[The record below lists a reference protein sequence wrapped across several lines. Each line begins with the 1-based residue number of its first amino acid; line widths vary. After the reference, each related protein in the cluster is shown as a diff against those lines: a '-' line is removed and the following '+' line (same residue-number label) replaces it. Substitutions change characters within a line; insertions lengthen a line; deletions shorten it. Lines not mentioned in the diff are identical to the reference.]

1 MAPSANQRQPWHSCV
16 CFRFGLFACRFAWCV
31 LSIVL
36 TPKSGEDF
44 SHVAADQHIVDA
56 VDELR
61 AATAAAIVHKKLFG
75 FSPLPMCL
83 NAASVSLPFSSFRLR
98 CRTSRSHLVVV
109 IVVMVV
115 VVADAFLFLFFRGLR
130 IVGRTVDSQF
140 CKCETRFSQAV
151 SRFHHIL

>member
-1 MAPSANQRQPWHSCV
+1 MEARASMVVGVYVWPAAPTNANHGALVHV
-16 CFRFGLFACRFAWCV
+16 CFRFGLFACCFVCWV

-61 AATAAAIVHKKLFG
+61 AATAAAALVHKKLFG
-75 FSPLPMCL
+75 FSPLPMCR

-98 CRTSRSHLVVV
+98 CRTSRSHPLECSSTCDRDPGDGSGSGWCISVS
-109 IVVMVV
+109 
-115 VVADAFLFLFFRGLR
+115 FF
-130 IVGRTVDSQF
+130 
-140 CKCETRFSQAV
+140 
-151 SRFHHIL
+151 

>member
-1 MAPSANQRQPWHSCV
+1 MEARASMVVGVYVWPPAPTNANHGALVHV
-16 CFRFGLFACRFAWCV
+16 CFRFGLFACCFVLWV

-61 AATAAAIVHKKLFG
+61 AAAAAAAAIVHEKLFG
-75 FSPLPMCL
+75 FFPLPMCL

-98 CRTSRSHLVVV
+98 CRTSRSHPLECSSTCDRDRGDGSGSGWCISVS
-109 IVVMVV
+109 
-115 VVADAFLFLFFRGLR
+115 FF
-130 IVGRTVDSQF
+130 
-140 CKCETRFSQAV
+140 
-151 SRFHHIL
+151 

>member
-1 MAPSANQRQPWHSCV
+1 M
-16 CFRFGLFACRFAWCV
+16 
-31 LSIVL
+31 
-36 TPKSGEDF
+36 
-44 SHVAADQHIVDA
+44 AADQHIVDA

-61 AATAAAIVHKKLFG
+61 PATAAAIVHKKLFG
-75 FSPLPMCL
+75 FSPLPCISMLPPSLFHSPLSGCAAGL
-83 NAASVSLPFSSFRLR
+83 QGRVHSNAVRL
-98 CRTSRSHLVVV
+98 VIV

-115 VVADAFLFLFFRGLR
+115 VVADVFLFPFFRGLR